1 MGEGFIVLQTR
12 KINIHFYMDEPGTHL
27 HNMYIHIFIYIQC
40 VYWYINTY
48 CMYHSL
54 GILDNKWESIYMFVL
69 IKNDLTP
76 NFVPRITELHV
87 KYLFHL

>member
-1 MGEGFIVLQTR
+1 
-12 KINIHFYMDEPGTHL
+12 
-27 HNMYIHIFIYIQC
+27 MYIHIFIYTQC

-54 GILDNKWESIYMFVL
+54 GILDNKWESTYMFVM